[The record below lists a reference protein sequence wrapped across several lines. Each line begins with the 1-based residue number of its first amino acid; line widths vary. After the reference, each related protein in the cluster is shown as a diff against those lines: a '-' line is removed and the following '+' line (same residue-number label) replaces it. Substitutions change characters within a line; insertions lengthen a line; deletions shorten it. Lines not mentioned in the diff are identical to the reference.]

1 MVNLSANGIPLTR
14 FVIRN
19 MSDDP
24 AVDTAVKELNHYLKP
39 QAQDGKG
46 TIYVGLASDIPQ
58 LADCAKKVEEEGVL
72 IRIDGESVYI
82 AGGSGR
88 GTLYAAYEFLE
99 RFCGW
104 RFFTPE
110 LETEP
115 KKDADLTDTTY
126 LYNPVF
132 HYRMNLVPSVGENE
146 SLFQKRHLNAKWGP
160 VPLPDEVGGS
170 ITCATNNAHTLR
182 ELLPDEIYFDAHP
195 EYYAMNENG
204 ERARDPQN
212 GTMPCLSNPEVF
224 DIVLENLRKEIK
236 AHPKARYA
244 GVSQTDGPMFCH
256 CPECTKVNEEEET
269 NGGTIY
275 RFLNR
280 IAKTLKDEFPHI
292 MFETHPYVYSTKPPA
307 HEVLADNVA
316 VRLSLM
322 DICRE
327 HALSDE
333 SCRFNKAILTYID
346 GWKTKCKNLY
356 LFEYAANFHNYPI
369 SIPNFK
375 CLYQNLK
382 RFRCYPITGVTYLGA
397 HTTVPDIEFCEMW
410 TYLQSKLLW
419 EPDMTYAQ
427 YVQHAKEFMQAQY
440 GEGWSY
446 IYDYLMLYMLQP
458 SSDIHYGPAAY
469 CEWIIPMLT
478 LPNGDPDM
486 TFIRDGNELFDL
498 AEQVATG
505 KALDNVKRTR
515 LHLVW
520 YELCTTYKG
529 IRKKGNPEQVEA
541 LRKKYCKFV
550 ETVSQWEHFRI
561 NEGEPFDGI
570 FDFEKDPNSYIPKL
584 GTPPWEES

>member
-1 MVNLSANGIPLTR
+1 MILEANGLLLNQFEIC
-14 FVIRN
+14 VV
-19 MSDDP
+19 SDAP
-24 AVDTAVKELNHYLKP
+24 AVATAAKELRNYLKP
-39 QAQDGKG
+39 QQEKNVGR
-46 TIYVGLASDIPQ
+46 IYVGLASDMPE
-58 LADCAKKVEEEGVL
+58 LADCAGRLEEEGVL
-72 IRIDGESVYI
+72 IRIVGQSIFI
-82 AGGSGR
+82 AGGSDR

-110 LETEP
+110 LETAP
-115 KKDADLTDTTY
+115 RDNVSLKDETY

-132 HYRMNLVPSVGENE
+132 HYRMNLVPTTGENE

-160 VPLPDEVGGS
+160 IPLPDEVGGS
-170 ITCATNNAHTLR
+170 ITSATNNAHTLK
-182 ELLPDEIYFDAHP
+182 ELLPDSVYFDEHP
-195 EYYAMNENG
+195 EYYAMDENG
-204 ERARDPQN
+204 QRVRDLQN
-212 GTMPCLSNPEVF
+212 GTAPCLSNPEVF
-224 DIVLENLRKEIK
+224 DVVLENLRKEIK
-236 AHPKARYA
+236 VHPKARYA
-244 GVSQTDGPMFCH
+244 GVSQTDGPLFCH
-256 CPECTKVNEEEET
+256 CPECTRINEEEQT

-292 MFETHPYVYSTKPPA
+292 MFETHPYLYSTKPPA

-333 SCRFNKAILTYID
+333 SCQYNRKIQSYVD

-382 RFRCYPITGVTYLGA
+382 RFRCYPITGMTYLGA
-397 HTTVPDIEFCEMW
+397 HTTVPDIEFCELW

-419 EPDMTYAQ
+419 EPDMTYSQ
-427 YVQHAKEFMQAQY
+427 YLTCAKEFLQAQY
-440 GEGWSY
+440 GAGWSY
-446 IYDYLMLYMLQP
+446 MYDYLMLTMLQP

-478 LPNGDPDM
+478 LPNGELDM

-498 AEQVATG
+498 AEQAATE
-505 KALDNVKRTR
+505 KALENVKRTR
-515 LHLVW
+515 LHLTW
-520 YELCTTYKG
+520 YELCTTYKH
-529 IRKKGNPEQVEA
+529 IREKGTPEQVDA
-541 LRKKYCKFV
+541 LRKKYQNFV
-550 ETVSQWEHFRI
+550 ETVGKWKNFRI
-561 NEGEPFDGI
+561 SEGGGIDGT
-570 FDFEKDPNSYIPKL
+570 FDFDTDPNSFIPKL
-584 GTPPWEES
+584 G

>member
-1 MVNLSANGIPLTR
+1 MAKLSANGISLER
-14 FVIRN
+14 FEIRK
-19 MSDDP
+19 MSDIP
-24 AVDTAVKELNHYLKP
+24 AVETATNELKRYLAPKTD
-39 QAQDGKG
+39 ASSG
-46 TIYVGLASDIPQ
+46 TIYVGLASDIPE
-58 LADCAKKVEEEGVL
+58 LADCAEKVEEEGVL
-72 IRIDGESVYI
+72 IRITGSGIYI

-104 RFFTPE
+104 RFFTVE

-115 KKDADLTDTTY
+115 KEDVDLADTTY

-160 VPLPDEVGGS
+160 DSLPAEVGGS

-195 EYYAMNENG
+195 EYYAMNEND
-204 ERARDPQN
+204 ERVRDFKE
-212 GTMPCLSNPEVF
+212 GTAPCLSNPEVF
-224 DIVLENLRKEIK
+224 DIVLENLRKAIK
-236 AHPKARYA
+236 AHPEARYA
-244 GVSQTDGPMFCH
+244 GVSQTDGGLFCH
-256 CPECTKVNEEEET
+256 CPACTKINEEEQT
-269 NGGTIY
+269 DGGTIY

-280 IAKTLKDEFPHI
+280 IATTLKDEFPHI
-292 MFETHPYVYSTKPPA
+292 MFETHPYLYSTKPPA
-307 HEVLADNVA
+307 RETLADNVA

-333 SCRFNKAILTYID
+333 SCKYNKKILTYMD
-346 GWKTKCKNLY
+346 AWKEKCKNLY

-375 CLYQNLK
+375 YLYQNLK
-382 RFRCYPITGVTYLGA
+382 RFRCYPITGMTYLGA
-397 HTTVPDIEFCEMW
+397 HTTDPDIEFCEMW

-419 EPDMTYAQ
+419 EPDMTWTQ
-427 YVQHAKEFMQAQY
+427 YLTCAKEFMQAQY
-440 GEGWSY
+440 GAGWSY
-446 IYDYLMLYMLQP
+446 LYDYLMLSMMQP

-469 CEWIIPMLT
+469 CQWIIPMLT
-478 LPNGDPDM
+478 LPNGEPDM
-486 TFIRDGNELFDL
+486 TFIRDANDLFDM
-498 AEQVATG
+498 AEQAATG
-505 KALDNVKRTR
+505 KALENVKRTR

-520 YELCTTYKG
+520 YELCTTYAYIREKG
-529 IRKKGNPEQVEA
+529 SPEQVNA
-541 LRKKYCKFV
+541 LREKYREFT

-561 NEGEPFDGI
+561 SEGEPFDGI

-584 GTPPWEES
+584 G